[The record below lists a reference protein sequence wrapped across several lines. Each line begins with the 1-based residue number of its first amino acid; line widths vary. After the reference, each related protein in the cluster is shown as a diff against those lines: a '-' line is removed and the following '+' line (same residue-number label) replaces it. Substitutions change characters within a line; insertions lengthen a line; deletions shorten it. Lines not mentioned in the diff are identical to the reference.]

1 LSYYKTLPSIA
12 IIPQTNQTTKL
23 IPTDPDPSKTPLG
36 DTNIP
41 DPTKVKALYKL
52 FYALSEIHGYFFH
65 EG

>member
-1 LSYYKTLPSIA
+1 LSYDKTLPNIA

-41 DPTKVKALYKL
+41 DPTKVNTLCKYIYAFSEMCPLLY
-52 FYALSEIHGYFFH
+52 S
-65 EG
+65 